1 MLCST
6 SRRVFALLRSPSP
19 SDSTAWKSSV
29 RNAAYPSLSLFL
41 KVAQAAR
48 TFASSKSASLGCAA
62 AVVGGALCADLAP
75 VAGLSVAAGLPA
87 AAGCCA
93 NAAYGS
99 ASAIHEHKIQF
110 RINSLPD
117 RGAANLTSLSP
128 DSQRGVQS
136 TCVSSFLD
144 PSCGLVAI
152 PAALGY
158 YGIS

>member
-62 AVVGGALCADLAP
+62 AVFGGVLCEDLPA
-75 VAGLSVAAGLPA
+75 VAGLFVAAGLSVVAAEPA
-87 AAGCCA
+87 GAAGCCA
-93 NAAYGS
+93 SATHGS
-99 ASAIHEHKIQF
+99 ASAIHDHKIQF
-110 RINSLPD
+110 RINSLPH
-117 RGAANLTSLSP
+117 RGAGNLTILSP
-128 DSQRGVQS
+128 ASQSRVH
-136 TCVSSFLD
+136 
-144 PSCGLVAI
+144 SCQRKVEM
-152 PAALGY
+152 
-158 YGIS
+158 